1 MTPVA
6 LVAYQ
11 SGLTVLV
18 TAQEPPEE
26 VTGAAGV
33 LDGGCAGGASWVA
46 ELRPALVGW
55 LVAVLAGLVVGTVLA
70 GLAAGTVLAGLAAGA
85 GRPESAVLA
94 CPGMACANA
103 AAKPAVAATA
113 TAPITNDTDLIRLT
127 RRWR

>member
-1 MTPVA
+1 MA

-33 LDGGCAGGASWVA
+33 LDGGCAGGASRVA
-46 ELRPALVGW
+46 ELRPALAGW
-55 LVAVLAGLVVGTVLA
+55 LV
-70 GLAAGTVLAGLAAGA
+70 AGLAAGA
-85 GRPESAVLA
+85 GRAESAVLA

-113 TAPITNDTDLIRLT
+113 TAPIATDTDLMRLT

>member
-1 MTPVA
+1 MA

-33 LDGGCAGGASWVA
+33 LDGGCAGGARWVA
-46 ELRPALVGW
+46 ELRPALGRW
-55 LVAVLAGLVVGTVLA
+55 LVAVRVGLV
-70 GLAAGTVLAGLAAGA
+70 AGTVLAGLTAGA
-85 GRPESAVLA
+85 GRAELAVLA
-94 CPGMACANA
+94 CPGMACANS

-113 TAPITNDTDLIRLT
+113 TAPIANDIDLMRLT

>member
-26 VTGAAGV
+26 VTGAAGA

-70 GLAAGTVLAGLAAGA
+70 GLAAGAR
-85 GRPESAVLA
+85 RPESVVLA

-113 TAPITNDTDLIRLT
+113 TAPITNDTDLMRLT